1 MLGRKRRRGNFQKV
15 VTLRAVVPF
24 SLFLVRFEFFSKLR
38 PDDSNKTKVHV
49 VRFVSMMMTLGSVPR
64 RHFSIRFNFTFERA
78 ERKRAGWKEE
88 EEGSNLYLP

>member
-1 MLGRKRRRGNFQKV
+1 MGRGGEEIFRKLSRFV
-15 VTLRAVVPF
+15 SF
-24 SLFLVRFEFFSKLR
+24 SLFLVRFEFFSKLH

-49 VRFVSMMMTLGSVPR
+49 VRFVSMVVTLGSVPR

-88 EEGSNLYLP
+88 EGSNLYLP